1 MKFQVCRVRKSGYVQ
16 WWVSN
21 MWLCVLITISCAIDF
36 EVREW
41 QMQAMMELS
50 NFERDLGLLL
60 NLWNHLIS
68 SGSLEV
74 FVVKIGKQ
82 LNKNLHQSLH
92 ITSSYLSRGEFLL
105 SGNSAN
111 KIFTYSYSSS
121 SLDKFFQLHGG
132 LWACL
137 HKKVGS
143 TGG

>member
-1 MKFQVCRVRKSGYVQ
+1 
-16 WWVSN
+16 

-82 LNKNLHQSLH
+82 LNKNLH
-92 ITSSYLSRGEFLL
+92 
-105 SGNSAN
+105 
-111 KIFTYSYSSS
+111 
-121 SLDKFFQLHGG
+121 
-132 LWACL
+132 
-137 HKKVGS
+137 
-143 TGG
+143 